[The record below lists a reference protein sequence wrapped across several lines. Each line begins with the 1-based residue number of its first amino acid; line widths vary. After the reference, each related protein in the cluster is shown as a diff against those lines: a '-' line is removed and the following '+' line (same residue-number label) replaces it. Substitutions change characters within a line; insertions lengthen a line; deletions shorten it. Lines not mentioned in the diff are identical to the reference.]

1 MATLTTL
8 YRLDHR
14 MCGWAQVDSLAIIFE
29 PPLSLAIPRF
39 PRLPHFLFWANFFY
53 VPMSSVVSHTIL
65 VFFHSFPIVCKNTLS
80 WSTIWWGTVIGT
92 PARSR
97 QSLLTTLP
105 SWVNAHNQV
114 PTHSPP
120 HSQPQLSKGLVG
132 CEQKLTMLVADKSRA
147 WQVCNCL
154 HILVVHSC

>member
-1 MATLTTL
+1 MWLSPSRLTGYYLRTTFIPSNTLVSLVATL
-8 YRLDHR
+8 
-14 MCGWAQVDSLAIIFE
+14 SL
-29 PPLSLAIPRF
+29 LSE
-39 PRLPHFLFWANFFY
+39 FFY

-80 WSTIWWGTVIGT
+80 RSTIWWDTIIAM

-105 SWVNAHNQV
+105 SWVNTHNQV

-132 CEQKLTMLVADKSRA
+132 CEQKLTMLVADESRA